1 VTQPTAPPTPADH
14 GPTAVPAEYGS
25 APVSAPMSELPGPK
39 PAVSAGSSTSTL
51 PLALAYAALV
61 VYASLYPF
69 IGWRDQGVLPW
80 AWLQAP
86 LPRYWTWFDVMGNA
100 LAYAP
105 LGALVTLALLRT
117 RRIQSSRWLAALVA
131 SGMLGVLSLLLE
143 SIQTYLP
150 TRYPSNV
157 DWALNSL
164 GALLGSFA
172 AGALERA
179 GWLERWEAFRAHWL
193 VRDARGAL
201 VMLALWPFALLFPA
215 SVPLGLGQVQE
226 RLELWAAELLSGTP
240 WLEWLPLRE
249 VELQP
254 LLPTAE
260 IVCIACALLAPC
272 LLACS
277 VVRQRWQRLASIGVV
292 CATALLATT
301 LSTALSF
308 GPEEAFAWATATV
321 LTGVM
326 VGAAAAVLLHALP
339 RPLCLLAALLAW
351 GLGLMLLNE
360 APEGPYFAQT
370 LQTWEQGRFVQLNG
384 LAQWLGWLWPYAA
397 ALYCLARL
405 LRGRFEK

>member
-1 VTQPTAPPTPADH
+1 VTERDKPTEPTAALAQGAAPAPPAAFT
-14 GPTAVPAEYGS
+14 S
-25 APVSAPMSELPGPK
+25 AST
-39 PAVSAGSSTSTL
+39 STSTL

-69 IGWRDQGVLPW
+69 NEWRDQGVLPW
-80 AWLQAP
+80 AWWQAP
-86 LPRYWTWFDVMGNA
+86 LPRYWTWFDAIGNL

-105 LGALVTLALLRT
+105 LGALTTLALLRT
-117 RRIQSSRWLAALVA
+117 GRIRSSGWLAAVLA
-131 SGMLGVLSLLLE
+131 TALLSLLSMLLE
-143 SIQTYLP
+143 SVQTYLP
-150 TRYPSNV
+150 TRYPSNL
-157 DWALNSL
+157 DWALNTC

-201 VMLALWPFALLFPA
+201 VLLALWPFALLFPA

-226 RLELWAAELLSGTP
+226 RLELWAAEVLADTP

-260 IVCIACALLAPC
+260 IICVACGLLAPC

-277 VVRQRWQRLASIGVV
+277 AVRERWQRLVSIVSV
-292 CATALLATT
+292 CALALASTM

-321 LTGVM
+321 LTGAI

-339 RPLCLLAALLAW
+339 RPFCLAFALLAW
-351 GLGLMLLNE
+351 ALGLALLNE

-370 LQTWEQGRFVQLNG
+370 LQTWEQGRFVRLNG
-384 LAQWLGWLWPYAA
+384 LAQWLGWLWPYAGL
-397 ALYCLARL
+397 LYCLVRL
-405 LRGRFEK
+405 TRTRFEK